1 MKNRTKLL
9 LFSLLTLLEI
19 IRDSRFP
26 CHFDFHTLLLIRI
39 VQKYYQFCR
48 KVTTTGC
55 TLFNDEWK
63 KWKRFLTNGAEKL
76 VRRRDRKA
84 SNEKSSLFVS
94 PPVSSFIE
102 TYSWLSTQ
110 RNNVTARHDA
120 LYTIIIEPREP
131 SAGGVNLDRT
141 DNRIVCRLF

>member
-1 MKNRTKLL
+1 MT
-9 LFSLLTLLEI
+9 I
-19 IRDSRFP
+19 
-26 CHFDFHTLLLIRI
+26 
-39 VQKYYQFCR
+39 
-48 KVTTTGC
+48 TGC

-102 TYSWLSTQ
+102 TYSWLSTR

-120 LYTIIIEPREP
+120 LYAIIIEPREP
-131 SAGGVNLDRT
+131 SAGGVNLDRP
-141 DNRIVCRLF
+141 DNRIVCRLFWKTTELLCNLREIAKKKTPSSQGNFQIALGKRKVETSGNYGNSDYV